1 MILMNF
7 ITLRLVLEGH
17 LCSMTKP
24 KDDSK
29 HSLKDPVAAYLAST
43 TTAVIGS
50 SDHVRSIALN
60 DLAVNSKLQVVL
72 PHLVSFFS
80 LQIKHHA
87 DKDSFVVLAGYV
99 LLALKALIDNP
110 SILLTPYVFN
120 QLFSPHTVCFQSIA
134 CNLQSRAGRGIHRV
148 IFLFAKNF

>member
-1 MILMNF
+1 MIYSTNIF
-7 ITLRLVLEGH
+7 ILAICEIDFDEFPLISSTRRLVLEGH

-43 TTAVIGS
+43 TSAVIGS

-87 DKDSFVVLAGYV
+87 DKDSGASRKLPQ
-99 LLALKALIDNP
+99 DNEE
-110 SILLTPYVFN
+110 LY
-120 QLFSPHTVCFQSIA
+120 
-134 CNLQSRAGRGIHRV
+134 
-148 IFLFAKNF
+148 